1 MIITNRFVIFLWD
14 AYEWRMEVG
23 GAWEEAANLFGF
35 HFVFGFGFRRGGPG
49 GVSVMPS
56 EVRLKWIL
64 TG

>member
-1 MIITNRFVIFLWD
+1 M
-14 AYEWRMEVG
+14 G